1 MRHKP
6 LRKLDTELKQQ
17 LLAVLPARFAPHVAV
32 DVIECI
38 HESKIYSLVN
48 YWSRIFGGTFL
59 GESGLKKLERLA
71 QSPELDKYFLDE
83 NGVIFSIKSDNT
95 TNFPMRTYIE
105 DEMVHVLDGQ
115 SEKVLYKAQLF
126 NSLTS
131 LASHYEDVE

>member
-1 MRHKP
+1 MKHKP
-6 LRKLDTELKQQ
+6 LKTIPPHVKQQ
-17 LLAVLPARFAPHVAV
+17 LLAVLPARFAPYIAT

-38 HESKIYSLVN
+38 HKSNILSLSN

-59 GESGLKKLERLA
+59 HESGLKKLERLA

-83 NGVIFSIKSDNT
+83 NGVIFSIKADNT

-115 SEKVLYKAQLF
+115 SETVLYKAQLF

-131 LASHYEDVE
+131 LASHFEDVE